1 MGWFDEQIRE
11 RMRRDQEV
19 MEDSFVRLAGSVL
32 GSQAAEKL
40 QDERLVTKEALDE
53 ILRYY
58 HMKPVQIPDEI
69 RGFEDQLDYVLRPLG
84 LMTRNVALREDWYRH
99 AYGPMLGILRENN
112 MPVALLPGKFFGYEY
127 RDPASGNL
135 VRINRS
141 TAKLLSEEA
150 LCFYMPLPMKKLGIP
165 DLMLYMKRCISR
177 GDWILIILATF
188 IVTQVG
194 MLEPRAYQVITGP
207 VLRSK
212 NVSLLAG
219 MSVFLLCAAFSN
231 GLLSAVTSILT
242 ERISLKTSLAV
253 EAAVMMRILSLPLSF
268 FRHYSSGEIS
278 TRAGTMNSLC
288 SMLLGYVMSTGLG
301 SLMSLLYIGQIF
313 RFTPA
318 LVVPSI
324 IIIGVTT
331 LISLLTSF
339 LQIPV
344 SRKKMKLAAEN
355 NGMSYAMIT
364 GIQKIRM
371 SGAEKRSFA
380 RWAKLYSREAALDYN
395 PPLFLKLNGVVT
407 TAVSLIGT
415 IVLYYMAVRSGV
427 DTSEYFAFSAAYGR
441 VMGAF
446 ASLAG
451 IAISAASVPPL
462 LEMVEPILKTEPEVT
477 EKKEVLTH
485 LSGSLEMSHVSFRY
499 EENTPYVLKDFSL
512 KIRAGE
518 YVAIV
523 GRTGC
528 GKSTLIRLLLGFETP
543 ESGAVFYDGRDLAGI
558 DPRSLRRRMGVVSQ
572 NGQLFQ
578 DNIFSNITISAP
590 WLNMDAAWEAAE
602 IAGIAQDIRDMPMG
616 MHTIISEGQ
625 GGISGGQK
633 QRILIARAIAPKPK
647 ILILDEATSALD
659 NLTQKQV
666 SEALDQLKCTR
677 IVIAHR
683 LSTIRNCDRILVMGQ
698 GRIIES
704 GTYEELIAMNG
715 EFADLVA
722 RQRLDTDSTESAAT
736 GPAGES

>member
-1 MGWFDEQIRE
+1 MGWFDKQIRE

-99 AYGPMLGILRENN
+99 AYGPMLGMLRENN
-112 MPVALLPGKFFGYEY
+112 MPVALLPGKLFGYTY
-127 RDPASGNL
+127 RDPATGNL
-135 VRINRS
+135 VMINRS

-150 LCFYMPLPMKKLGIP
+150 LCFYQPLPMKKLGIP

-301 SLMSLLYIGQIF
+301 SVMSLLYIGQIF

-590 WLNMDAAWEAAE
+590 WLNIDAAWEAAE

-633 QRILIARAIAPKPK
+633 QRILIARAIAPKPR

-683 LSTIRNCDRILVMGQ
+683 LSTIRNCDRILVMDQ

-736 GPAGES
+736 GES

>member
-58 HMKPVQIPDEI
+58 HMKPVQIPDEV

-84 LMTRNVALREDWYRH
+84 LMTRNVAITEDWYRH
-99 AYGPMLGILRENN
+99 AYGPMLGMLRENN
-112 MPVALLPGKFFGYEY
+112 MPVALLPGKLFGYTY

-633 QRILIARAIAPKPK
+633 QRILIARAIAPKPR

-683 LSTIRNCDRILVMGQ
+683 LSTIRNCDRILVMDQ

-722 RQRLDTDSTESAAT
+722 RQRLDTDSAGST
-736 GPAGES
+736 G

>member
-32 GSQAAEKL
+32 GNQAAEKL

-301 SLMSLLYIGQIF
+301 SVMSLLYIGQIF

-407 TAVSLIGT
+407 TSVSLIGT

-543 ESGAVFYDGRDLAGI
+543 ECGAVFYDGRDLAGI

-633 QRILIARAIAPKPK
+633 QRILIARAIAPKPR

-683 LSTIRNCDRILVMGQ
+683 LSTIRNCDRILVMDQ

>member
-301 SLMSLLYIGQIF
+301 SVMSLLYIGQIF

-633 QRILIARAIAPKPK
+633 QRILIARAIAPKPR

-683 LSTIRNCDRILVMGQ
+683 LSTIRNCDRILVMDQ